1 MFKVSTGAII
11 NHLKYNNMENTVDIR
26 MRLLVVGSSPLIHTN
41 YNVYGYYGVTSSGSY
56 LFAIEINPETPGTAS
71 EVYFRKSNLAGLWS
85 ENRYGLLLSSDQKKL
100 YLYGANFGDY
110 VIGAANSA
118 NGLPLWSYHYSGG
131 ADVILL
137 SN

>member
-1 MFKVSTGAII
+1 
-11 NHLKYNNMENTVDIR
+11 MENTVDIR
-26 MRLLVVGSSPLIHTN
+26 MRLLVVAASPVTPGS
-41 YNVYGYYGVTSSGSY
+41 YNIYGYYGLTSSGSY
-56 LFAIEINPETPGTAS
+56 LFALEVNPATPGTAS
-71 EVYFRKSNLAGLWS
+71 EVYFRKSNEGGSSS

-118 NGLPLWSYHYSGG
+118 NGFPLWSFQYSGG
-131 ADVILL
+131 ADVVML